1 MVKLRILR
9 CRDNFGLP
17 GMPNVIQEFFS
28 KSEARGSKR
37 EGTVMMVAC
46 QSHPNY
52 EQFKAHVL
60 V

>member
-52 EQFKAHVL
+52 E
-60 V
+60 